1 MKTLTASRLLTL
13 ASICLYSLAG
23 FRSLAADEGA
33 KNKVAPQINPQTQ
46 MMVNPYERSNS
57 ATVECTKETNQQFA
71 GTLKFVKQDLPL
83 ASSTS
88 YLPAAPIPDPTY
100 EDESSQK
107 YYASCYQ
114 KKLNTGGSDDQ
125 KDCKAEADKIDKWRE
140 AIDTNCAASPKTD
153 SNEANLSIGKCL
165 ENAVSCAEGSTGNN
179 DSVDKCGDMTL
190 DQIVKT
196 GAGNV
201 AMKTDTYCAQ
211 MYPPAC
217 GASSVAGMHTTANEI
232 MKDLNLELKD
242 LATEKKD
249 KQKDIQSKIDDITKA
264 NQELAD
270 LPTQFSNE
278 FDDLKKAY
286 EKNVQDIGDTL
297 DKRLDGSYAKIPIDE
312 AAITDRTN
320 ARIDAD
326 SAVEDAKDQYNILCA
341 NKAEAEASSKFPIGS
356 NANVGSAGGLIT
368 LRARHQTFYLQR
380 LNFYKSQ
387 GTSCD
392 GGKYASAKRNATKF
406 SDLEAAARVQLA
418 RDQQQLQLDIQKV
431 AIVKKGALAKEMQ
444 DQSDRVTKLTKS
456 QQMAFAKKQAEIA
469 KMTNEK
475 AVLDKDMTD
484 IDAKIA
490 AGPTKR
496 NCVQVMHQC
505 ATNAGLKRGQSDSSS
520 DVANVLKAESA
531 AIKIRGS
538 CVSNA
543 KCNSSIPG
551 AKASADGGVSPA
563 VAEFTKSYPKMKAP
577 KPDEYWLSPVCL
589 EIYAAV
595 EDSKGTA
602 AVTSSADRKSKARS
616 SKPAK

>member
-1 MKTLTASRLLTL
+1 MMADPY
-13 ASICLYSLAG
+13 APG
-23 FRSLAADEGA
+23 NAAIVD
-33 KNKVAPQINPQTQ
+33 
-46 MMVNPYERSNS
+46 
-57 ATVECTKETNQQFA
+57 CTRETNQ
-71 GTLKFVKQDLPL
+71 KFSGVPGFDKLPL
-83 ASSTS
+83 T
-88 YLPAAPIPDPTY
+88 AAKQYEILNDPDISNA
-100 EDESSQK
+100 DAAA
-107 YYASCYQ
+107 YYSSCYSR
-114 KKLNTGGSDDQ
+114 KTNSGGGDDQ
-125 KDCKAEADKIDKWRE
+125 KDCKAEAEKIDKWVE
-140 AIDTNCAASPKTD
+140 DLNTNCGASPKTD
-153 SNEANLSIGKCL
+153 SNEANTSLGKCI
-165 ENAVSCAEGSTGNN
+165 ENAATCGDAATGNN
-179 DSVDKCGDMTL
+179 DSVEKCGDMTL
-190 DQIVKT
+190 DQIVKA
-196 GAGNV
+196 GGGNV
-201 AMKTDTYCAQ
+201 AAKTASYCAD

-217 GASSVAGMHTTANEI
+217 GATSVAGMHTTANEI
-232 MKDLNLELKD
+232 MKDLNQELKD
-242 LATEKKD
+242 LATEKRD
-249 KQKDIQSKIDDITKA
+249 KQKDIQAKIDDITKA

-286 EKNVQDIGDTL
+286 EKTVQEIGATL
-297 DKRLDGSYAKIPIDE
+297 DKQLDGSYAKIPQDE

-326 SAVEDAKDQYNILCA
+326 SAVDDAKDQYNILCSS
-341 NKAEAEASSKFPIGS
+341 KAEAEAAAKYPIGS

-368 LRARHQTFYLQR
+368 LRARHQTYYLQR
-380 LNFYKSQ
+380 LNFLKSQ

-392 GGKYASAKRNATKF
+392 GGKYASAKRNAAKF
-406 SDLEAAARVQLA
+406 ADQETAARTQLS

-456 QQMAFAKKQAEIA
+456 QQMAFAKKQAEIT

-520 DVANVLKAESA
+520 DVPSVEKAA
-531 AIKIRGS
+531 GLARKIKSS

-543 KCNSSIPG
+543 KCNSSVTG
-551 AKASADGGVSPA
+551 SKTSADGGLSPA
-563 VAEFTKSYPKMKAP
+563 AAEFTKTYPRMKAP
-577 KPDEYWLSPVCL
+577 KPSEYWMSSSCL
-589 EIYAAV
+589 EVYAAI

-602 AVTSSADRKSKARS
+602 AVTKSSDRKSKS
-616 SKPAK
+616 GK